1 MTLGHPWVHLYLWS
15 ICGVSFRAISP
26 VITLWY
32 MYTFMCVWDRSYR
45 ILIIKRETIFLS
57 LTCIH
62 LHPPLLYSQYQ
73 INVSEIYS
81 TLSLYNGW
89 DYTEFTALAHVPLRP
104 PNDYYPLS
112 DISASGQSLDGSHI
126 NILAIVKN
134 VRNISFLQPEVIFP
148 DSFLILNSG
157 MGMISILHVSIQT
170 FTTYTHVVVISIL
183 LCVNH
188 YYAVVISIVYV
199 SIGMHKYLGH
209 M

>member
-1 MTLGHPWVHLYLWS
+1 
-15 ICGVSFRAISP
+15 
-26 VITLWY
+26 
-32 MYTFMCVWDRSYR
+32 
-45 ILIIKRETIFLS
+45 
-57 LTCIH
+57 
-62 LHPPLLYSQYQ
+62 
-73 INVSEIYS
+73 VSEIYS

-89 DYTEFTALAHVPLRP
+89 DYTEFTTLAHVPLRP

-112 DISASGQSLDGSHI
+112 DISTSGQSLDGSHI

>member
-1 MTLGHPWVHLYLWS
+1 MYFHVCMRQELQDINNQERNNIPLSYLDS
-15 ICGVSFRAISP
+15 
-26 VITLWY
+26 
-32 MYTFMCVWDRSYR
+32 
-45 ILIIKRETIFLS
+45 
-57 LTCIH
+57 

-134 VRNISFLQPEVIFP
+134 VRNI
-148 DSFLILNSG
+148 
-157 MGMISILHVSIQT
+157 ISST
-170 FTTYTHVVVISIL
+170 
-183 LCVNH
+183 
-188 YYAVVISIVYV
+188 
-199 SIGMHKYLGH
+199 
-209 M
+209 